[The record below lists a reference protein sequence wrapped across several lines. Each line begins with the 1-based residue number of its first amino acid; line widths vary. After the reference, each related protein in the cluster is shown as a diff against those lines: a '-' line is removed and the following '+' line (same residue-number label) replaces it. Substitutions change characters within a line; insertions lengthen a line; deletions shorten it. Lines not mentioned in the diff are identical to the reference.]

1 MFPGFVARSRA
12 NPALELT
19 DAGAWHTLWEDARRN
34 ILGLGAM
41 PTVHRW
47 NTEAAVCA

>member
-1 MFPGFVARSRA
+1 MFPGFVARSREH
-12 NPALELT
+12 PETELP
-19 DAGAWHTLWEDARRN
+19 DPVAWKTLWEDARAN

-47 NTEAAVCA
+47 TTEAAVCA